1 MVNENAQTDVLNLY
15 AMGETSFTG
24 LHGANRMASN
34 SLLECFVYGMSAAR
48 HIAAAFA
55 ENRVPPIPTIPDWDS
70 QDVTDPD
77 EEVIVL
83 QNWDE
88 LRQSMW
94 HYVGIVRS
102 DKRLHRALNRI
113 LLLKQEVNDYYAN
126 FVVSKNLIEL
136 RNLLL
141 VSELIVRS
149 ALRRHES
156 RGLHYNKDFP
166 QTLPVA
172 ADVILTPSMP

>member
-1 MVNENAQTDVLNLY
+1 
-15 AMGETSFTG
+15 
-24 LHGANRMASN
+24 N

-113 LLLKQEVNDYYAN
+113 LLLKQEVND
-126 FVVSKNLIEL
+126 
-136 RNLLL
+136 
-141 VSELIVRS
+141 
-149 ALRRHES
+149 
-156 RGLHYNKDFP
+156 
-166 QTLPVA
+166 
-172 ADVILTPSMP
+172 

>member
-1 MVNENAQTDVLNLY
+1 MPPLPVL
-15 AMGETSFTG
+15 
-24 LHGANRMASN
+24 
-34 SLLECFVYGMSAAR
+34 
-48 HIAAAFA
+48 
-55 ENRVPPIPTIPDWDS
+55 PDWDS
-70 QDVTDPD
+70 QEVSDPD

-88 LRQSMW
+88 LRQNMW

-102 DKRLHRALNRI
+102 DKRLHRALSRI
-113 LLLKQEVNDYYAN
+113 LLLKQEVNDYYAH

-141 VSELIVRS
+141 VSELIVRC

-156 RGLHYNKDFP
+156 RGLHYNQDFP
-166 QTLPVA
+166 QALPVA

>member
-1 MVNENAQTDVLNLY
+1 MFCVW
-15 AMGETSFTG
+15 
-24 LHGANRMASN
+24 
-34 SLLECFVYGMSAAR
+34 MSAAR

-55 ENRVPPIPTIPDWDS
+55 ENRVPLIPTIPDWDS